1 MPACP
6 SLRKSKESSS
16 YCMRYLYMTIK
27 GIGICVNFMPDI
39 CPSIHSSNHFSF
51 SLFFDAKCVQTS
63 RQEAA
68 LQVSLCRYIRAAA
81 RVKVASRALDAMPVP
96 VCIPYR
102 SGKNSLECFELYIAE
117 RSHMTQA
124 MQVSVNISKS

>member
-1 MPACP
+1 
-6 SLRKSKESSS
+6 
-16 YCMRYLYMTIK
+16 MRYLYMTIK

-39 CPSIHSSNHFSF
+39 CPSIRSSIHFSS

-96 VCIPYR
+96 VC
-102 SGKNSLECFELYIAE
+102 KNSLECFDLYIAE

-124 MQVSVNISKS
+124 MEVSVNISKS